1 MEEHREPNRALQGIA
16 GGGRRRG
23 KPRKR
28 WLDDVEDNWRN
39 TGVKHW
45 RIKTMNR
52 TVCRKI
58 YEVVK
63 VLQEL

>member
-1 MEEHREPNRALQGIA
+1 VGEGEENQER
-16 GGGRRRG
+16 GGWMTW
-23 KPRKR
+23 KM
-28 WLDDVEDNWRN
+28 

-58 YEVVK
+58 YEAVK